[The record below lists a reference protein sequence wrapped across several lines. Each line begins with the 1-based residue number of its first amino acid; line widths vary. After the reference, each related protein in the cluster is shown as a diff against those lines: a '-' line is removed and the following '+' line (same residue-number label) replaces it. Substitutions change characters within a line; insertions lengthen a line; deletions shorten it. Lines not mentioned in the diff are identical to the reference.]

1 MLSINA
7 SLNKSYFGPPMVKI
21 ISALVIEAI
30 YLSGSEDK
38 QQLLDE
44 YQDVEQYGGHMC
56 NNAQFEVLINN
67 VVIGTVNMNNDNVGK
82 YPYNDSRNFP
92 TPISKVPNTWNGSS
106 SSRYSRID
114 ISKEQAKIIV
124 SNSGSETIQ
133 IFLRA
138 LSNSPHNDITWLRI
152 SLKDGNGLKV
162 VENVRMNANI
172 YYSVKVTQ

>member
-7 SLNKSYFGPPMVKI
+7 SLNKSYFGTPMVKI

-30 YLSGSEDK
+30 YIDAVDK
-38 QQLLDE
+38 QHLLNE
-44 YQDVEQYGGHMC
+44 YQDVEGYSGHVC
-56 NNAQFEVLINN
+56 NNAQFEVLVND
-67 VVIGTVNMNNDNVGK
+67 VVIGTVNMNNDNGGG

-92 TPISKVPNTWNGSS
+92 TPISKVPNTWNGSRYA
-106 SSRYSRID
+106 RYSRID
-114 ISKEQAKIIV
+114 ISKEQAQIIV
-124 SNSGSETIQ
+124 SNSRSETIQ

-162 VENVRMNANI
+162 VENVRMHTNI
-172 YYSVKVTQ
+172 YYPVNVTQ

>member
-7 SLNKSYFGPPMVKI
+7 SLNKSYFEPPMVKI

-30 YLSGSEDK
+30 YLAIGDK

-44 YQDVEQYGGHMC
+44 YQDVEEYSGHIC

-67 VVIGTVNMNNDNVGK
+67 VVIGTVNMNNDNGSF
-82 YPYNDSRNFP
+82 YPHNDSLNIP
-92 TPISKVPNTWNGSS
+92 IPISKIPNTWNGSS
-106 SSRYSRID
+106 YSRYSRID
-114 ISKEQAKIIV
+114 ISKEQAENIV

-133 IFLRA
+133 IFLRP

-162 VENVRMNANI
+162 VENVRMVPNI
-172 YYSVKVTQ
+172 DYSVKVTG

>member
-30 YLSGSEDK
+30 YLDIGDK

-44 YQDVEQYGGHMC
+44 YQDVEGYSGHFC
-56 NNAQFEVLINN
+56 NNAQFEVVINN
-67 VVIGTVNMNNDNVGK
+67 VVIGTVNMNNDNGSF
-82 YPYNDSRNFP
+82 YPYNDSRNIP
-92 TPISKVPNTWNGSS
+92 APISKIPNTWNGSS
-106 SSRYSRID
+106 YSRYSRIN
-114 ISKEQAKIIV
+114 ISEEQAKIIV

-133 IFLRA
+133 IFLRP

-172 YYSVKVTQ
+172 YYPVKVTE

>member
-30 YLSGSEDK
+30 YLAIGDK

-44 YQDVEQYGGHMC
+44 YQDVEEYSGHLC
-56 NNAQFEVLINN
+56 NNAQFEVVINN
-67 VVIGTVNMNNDNVGK
+67 VVIGTVNMNNAGEGFH
-82 YPYNDSRNFP
+82 PYNDLRNFP

-106 SSRYSRID
+106 YARYNRID
-114 ISKEQAKIIV
+114 ISKEQAQIIV
-124 SNSGSETIQ
+124 SNSDSETVQ
-133 IFLRA
+133 IFLRP
-138 LSNSPHNDITWLRI
+138 LSSSPHNDITWLRI

-162 VENVRMNANI
+162 VKNVRMISNT

>member
-30 YLSGSEDK
+30 YLDTGDK
-38 QQLLDE
+38 QHLLNE
-44 YQDVEQYGGHMC
+44 YLDVEEYYGHVC

-67 VVIGTVNMNNDNVGK
+67 VVIGTVNMNNQNGNI
-82 YPYNDSRNFP
+82 YPYNDSYNFP
-92 TPISKVPNTWNGSS
+92 TPISKVPNTWNGSRY
-106 SSRYSRID
+106 SRYSRID
-114 ISKEQAKIIV
+114 ISEEQAQIIV

-152 SLKDGNGLKV
+152 SLKDANGLKV
-162 VENVRMNANI
+162 VENVRMISNI
-172 YYSVKVTQ
+172 FYPVKVTE